1 MVISVFPHSADLK
14 APAEKAAV
22 RSKELVSSAGVL
34 YPDAAPRN
42 SCFLSVAVLSL
53 VVPEMW
59 NVLLSAT
66 VVQRSQWCLSL
77 KTSKAWITLF
87 LLLFIFSVA
96 SEEQALATF
105 QGIWNSGEL
114 SLIIMLMEYRAKQTW
129 KLKHMEEGRVRWLFF
144 PSSCK
149 KKKKTSLLYS
159 SFFPR
164 LQQRNPYLKKTKT
177 LYIMPLLKWW
187 YKIDCSLK

>member
-14 APAEKAAV
+14 PPAEKAAV

-59 NVLLSAT
+59 NVLLSAK
-66 VVQRSQWCLSL
+66 VVQRSQWWLSL

-87 LLLFIFSVA
+87 LLLFSFNVA

-114 SLIIMLMEYRAKQTW
+114 SLIIQLMECRAKQTW
-129 KLKHMEEGRVRWLFF
+129 KLKHMGEGRVRLLF
-144 PSSCK
+144 PPPHAK
-149 KKKKTSLLYS
+149 KKKRLHCCTAA
-159 SFFPR
+159 FF
-164 LQQRNPYLKKTKT
+164 LDYNNETLILKKQKHCV
-177 LYIMPLLKWW
+177 LCLPLLKQ
-187 YKIDCSLK
+187 